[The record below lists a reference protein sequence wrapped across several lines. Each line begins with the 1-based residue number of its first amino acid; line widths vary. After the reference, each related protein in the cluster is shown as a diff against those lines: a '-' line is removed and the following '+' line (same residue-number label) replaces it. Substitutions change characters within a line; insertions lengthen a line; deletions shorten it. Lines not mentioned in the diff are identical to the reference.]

1 MMLYGAVGSIASIV
15 GVLVAALL
23 VASLLTWLERRLL
36 GIWQDRY
43 GPNRVG
49 PFGLLQV
56 VADGIKIFTKDD
68 WIPPFADKP
77 VFVIAPA
84 IIMVCMLMA
93 FAVVPITPTIGV
105 VDPNV
110 GVLFFLA
117 MTALAS
123 YSVLLAGYAS
133 NSKYAL
139 IGGLRSAAQMVSY
152 EVFMGIALMGVVLMS
167 GTFNLRGI
175 VEAQADGWYI
185 LPQIVGFTVFLIAG
199 IAESHRLPFDLPEA
213 EHEIVA
219 GFHTEYSSMKFG
231 MFFIGEYMG
240 VFLISAMLVTLYFG
254 GWLGPVLPPIVWF
267 CLKTFVFM
275 CFFILLRA
283 AIPRPRYDQLMSFGW
298 KMMLPIALLNLVITG
313 GIVLA
318 MEG

>member
-1 MMLYGAVGSIASIV
+1 MIGLETGIGSGVSIAGILIV
-15 GVLVAALL
+15 IVLVA
-23 VASLLTWLERRLL
+23 SMLTWLERRLL

-56 VADGIKIFTKDD
+56 VADMVKIFTKQD

-84 IIMVCMLMA
+84 IVMVCMLMA
-93 FAVVPITPTIGV
+93 FAVVPITPNIGV
-105 VDPNV
+105 ADPNV
-110 GVLFFLA
+110 GLLFFLA
-117 MTALAS
+117 MTALAA
-123 YSVLLAGYAS
+123 YSVLLGGYAS

-139 IGGLRSAAQMVSY
+139 LGALRSAAQMVSY

-167 GTFNLRGI
+167 GSFNLREI
-175 VEAQADGWYI
+175 VTSQSDGWFI
-185 LPQIVGFTVFLIAG
+185 IPQCVGFLVFLIAG

-231 MFFIGEYMG
+231 MFFIGEYLG
-240 VFLISAMLVTLYFG
+240 VALISAMIVTLYFG
-254 GWLGPVLPPIVWF
+254 GWLGPVLPPLVWF
-267 CLKTFVFM
+267 CLKTSVFI

-298 KMMLPIALLNLVITG
+298 KLMLPVALINLLITG
-313 GIVLA
+313 GVVLWV
-318 MEG
+318 G

>member
-1 MMLYGAVGSIASIV
+1 MSWYGEVGSVASIV
-15 GVLVAALL
+15 GVIIAALL
-23 VASLLTWLERRLL
+23 TASLLTWLERRLL

-68 WIPPFADKP
+68 WIPPFADKA
-77 VFVIAPA
+77 VFTIAPA
-84 IIMVCMLMA
+84 IIMVTVLLA
-93 FAVVPITPTIGV
+93 FAVVPVTPTIGV
-105 VDPNV
+105 VDNNV
-110 GVLFFLA
+110 GLLFFLA

-139 IGGLRSAAQMVSY
+139 LGGLRSAAQMVSY

-167 GTFNLRGI
+167 GTFNLRSI
-175 VEAQADGWYI
+175 VEQQADGWYI
-185 LPQIVGFTVFLIAG
+185 IPQFVGFMVFLIAG

-240 VFLISAMLVTLYFG
+240 VALVSAMIVTLYFG
-254 GWLGPVLPPIVWF
+254 GWLGPFFPPIVWF
-267 CLKTFVFM
+267 ALKTFIFM

-298 KMMLPIALLNLVITG
+298 KVLLPIALLNLLVTG
-313 GIVLA
+313 GVILA
-318 MEG
+318 LEL